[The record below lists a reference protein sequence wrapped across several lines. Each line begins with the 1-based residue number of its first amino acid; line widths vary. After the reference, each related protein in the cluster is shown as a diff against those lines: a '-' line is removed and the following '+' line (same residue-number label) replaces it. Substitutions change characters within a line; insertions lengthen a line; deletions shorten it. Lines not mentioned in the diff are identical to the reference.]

1 MSYMRLKEF
10 RAFMMEKL
18 DKLSALRS
26 EKRLDDTP
34 EERKYEI
41 HCAQMHLVSEIMD
54 NAALNLTIY
63 LTVEKGVY
71 GVLNTIYKKSDE
83 WISQACAIHPKE
95 ADKALFEDTIHKL
108 ETMKLLCEK
117 LFVLDMISAK
127 KYGYVPPTDEGKCEQ
142 PNKKMR
148 FDC

>member
-1 MSYMRLKEF
+1 MRLEEF
-10 RAFMMEKL
+10 HAFLMEKL

-41 HCAQMHLVSEIMD
+41 HCAQMHIVSEIID
-54 NAALNLTIY
+54 NTMLNMTIY

-71 GVLNTIYKKSDE
+71 VILNTIYIKSDE
-83 WISQACAIHPKE
+83 WISQACAIKPKE
-95 ADKALFEDTIHKL
+95 EDTALFEDTINKL

-117 LFVLDMISAK
+117 LFELDMKSAK